1 MGASGDAGNKV
12 STVLGD
18 HAIIVGDHPNTHP
31 AIYVDPTGKETNAY
45 GLSDTGMVESKS
57 AMPTFRAIDNAG
69 DFHGGNYTVTAMN
82 GIHFASGAGGL
93 SANISGNIALSSWG
107 GKVTITSSTQIGT
120 NAQVLAL
127 SATNTVKISGPSLYI
142 DAKETT
148 FTKNVTFGN
157 NVKVNGGL
165 AVNGELYASHI
176 TTMRQVK
183 PTTVADGLPGY
194 AINGAQLIGTIEVSD
209 NPLIM
214 GATITMMLH
223 PTSLPI
229 IVTSPHWH
237 LYNTIASS
245 TVNGPTELFEEMTA
259 ADGDSPATAKP
270 NDIEELLD
278 LEGAFSRIGEAVVT
292 AILG

>member
-31 AIYVDPTGKETNAY
+31 AIYVDPTGKETNTY

-194 AINGAQLIGTIEVSD
+194 AMANALLVGEVIVAADPLMLGPLTIRLEGT
-209 NPLIM
+209 
-214 GATITMMLH
+214 T
-223 PTSLPI
+223 LPI
-229 IVTSPHWH
+229 ITTSPHWH

-259 ADGDSPATAKP
+259 ADGDSPAKAKP

-278 LEGAFSRIGEAVVT
+278 LEGAFRRIGEAVVT
-292 AILG
+292 AIMG

>member
-194 AINGAQLIGTIEVSD
+194 AIMGGLLTGTVIAAADPLMMGPLTIQLIG
-209 NPLIM
+209 N
-214 GATITMMLH
+214 G
-223 PTSLPI
+223 LPI
-229 IVTSPHWH
+229 TTTMPHHH

-245 TVNGPTELFEEMTA
+245 TVNGPTELFEGMTA
-259 ADGDSPATAKP
+259 VEGDAPAQAKP

-278 LEGAFSRIGEAVVT
+278 LEGTLSRIGEAVIT
-292 AILG
+292 SIMG